1 MHINL
6 LFVNSHYSYKLFSF
20 VSDLPLEWDDL
31 SVSNVFLSKNYLS
44 VLESSAPKNMNC
56 HFIGLFDQE
65 KLIGIAL
72 SQFIDLST
80 ITSYGDR
87 DHCIKTIVRN
97 YVFKKF
103 SSKLLFIGNNMLTGQ
118 NGYSFDSNLSH
129 IEGLTLLK
137 LACNEIQNNYLA
149 SGVKIHLT
157 IFKDYDLSEANQFS
171 IPPFKSFFKFTTQPN
186 MIFKINP
193 DWATFEDYYA
203 ALHKKYRD
211 QYKRAKKK
219 SESLIKKKMTLH
231 EIQKE
236 SDTINELY
244 LNVANNAPFNTF
256 FLPENHFEVFKSA
269 LNDSFLFYGY
279 YKQDQ
284 LIGFNTLIKNGNVID
299 TYFLGYNEKFQR
311 DYLLYLNMLYD
322 MIGYSIKKGY
332 SEIIFARTALEIKS
346 SVGAKPIKMVGFMK
360 HSNPLI
366 NFFISK
372 LFSYFEPEIVWK
384 ERNPFK

>member
-1 MHINL
+1 M
-6 LFVNSHYSYKLFSF
+6 FVNSYYSYKLFSL
-20 VSDLPLEWDDL
+20 VSDLPQEWDNL
-31 SVSNVFLSKNYLS
+31 SVSNVFLSKNYLT
-44 VLESSAPKNMNC
+44 VLENAAPKNMKC
-56 HFIGLFDQE
+56 CYIGLFDQE
-65 KLIGIAL
+65 KLVGIAL

-87 DHCIKTIVRN
+87 DHCVKTMVRN
-97 YVFKKF
+97 YVFKKI

-118 NGYSFDSNLSH
+118 NGYSFDSNLSYQ
-129 IEGLTLLK
+129 EGISLLK
-137 LACNEIQNNYLA
+137 LACNEIKKNYFV

-157 IFKDYDLSEANQFS
+157 IFKDYDLNEANQFS
-171 IPPFKSFFKFTTQPN
+171 IPPFTSFLKFSTQPN

-203 ALHKKYRD
+203 SLHKKYRD

-219 SESLIKKKMTLH
+219 SESLLKKKMTLN
-231 EIQKE
+231 EVKKE
-236 SDTINELY
+236 SNTIHKLY

-279 YKQDQ
+279 YKDDQ
-284 LIGFNTLIKNGNVID
+284 LIGFNTLIKNGAVID
-299 TYFLGYNEKFQR
+299 TYFLGYDEKYQR
-311 DYLLYLNMLYD
+311 DYMLYLNMLYD

-332 SEIIFARTALEIKS
+332 DEIVFARTALEIKS

-360 HSNPLI
+360 HSNPII

-372 LFSYFEPEIVWK
+372 LFSYLEPEVAWT